1 MGLLGIAFGL
11 LLLHT
16 LAALIAIADQSLGKS
31 HC

>member
-11 LLLHT
+11 PLLLT

-31 HC
+31 RR